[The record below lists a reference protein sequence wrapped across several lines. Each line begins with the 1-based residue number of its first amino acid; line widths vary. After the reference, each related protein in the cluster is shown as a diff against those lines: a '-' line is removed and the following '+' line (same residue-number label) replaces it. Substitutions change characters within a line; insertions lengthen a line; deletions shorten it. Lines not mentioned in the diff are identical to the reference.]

1 MAKINWGI
9 IGLGKIAK
17 KFAEGFSNLDNASV
31 KAIASKKKKNLDSF
45 KKKFQI
51 GDEFCFENYTDLIF
65 CKNIDIIYI
74 ALPNSFHKQ
83 YIVEAIKRRKNIL
96 VEKPAVTNSKDL
108 KVIKELIFKNN
119 IYFTEGFMYRH
130 LPYFDYLKKII
141 ISNSFGK
148 LLKIES
154 SFCAKI
160 YKQKN
165 LFGFKI
171 NKPDYL
177 NRLFNKDLGGGSILD
192 LGCYPISLVSFL
204 NSITYN
210 VDIKDVKIIKV
221 DKEICESG
229 VDICSNIKLNF
240 GDKFRSNLKC
250 SFKDKPDQS
259 TVIYFENGK
268 INITDTWT
276 PKENMFIDLT
286 QGKEKKKI
294 NFKINRN
301 IYSNQIRNISEQLI
315 NNRTEPIFPSIG
327 VKEIENNTKLLERWI
342 ESKQVLL

>member
-9 IGLGKIAK
+9 VGLGTIAK
-17 KFAEGFSNLDNASV
+17 EFAKGFSNLNNASI
-31 KAIASKKKKNLDSF
+31 KAIASKKKKNLELF

-51 GDEFCFENYTDLIF
+51 QDEFCFKNYTDLF
-65 CKNIDIIYI
+65 VCENIDIIYI
-74 ALPNSFHKQ
+74 ALPNSFHAQ
-83 YIVEAIKRRKNIL
+83 YIVEAIKKHKNIL

-108 KVIKELIFKNN
+108 MIIKELIFKNN

-141 ISNSFGK
+141 INNTLGK

-165 LFGFKI
+165 FLGLKI
-171 NKPDYL
+171 NKPNYS

-204 NSITYN
+204 NSITYK
-210 VDIKDVKIIKV
+210 VDIESIKIIKI

-229 VDICSNIKLNF
+229 VDICSDIELSF
-240 GDKFRSNLKC
+240 DDKFISNIRC
-250 SFKDKPDQS
+250 SFKDKPAQS
-259 TVIYFENGK
+259 TIIYFENGI
-268 INITDTWT
+268 ININDTWT
-276 PKENMFIDLT
+276 PKEDMFIDLK
-286 QGKEKKKI
+286 QGNEKKKI
-294 NFKINRN
+294 KFKTNEN
-301 IYSNQIRNISEQLI
+301 IYSYQISNISEQLI
-315 NNRTEPIFPSIG
+315 HKRTKPNFPSIDI
-327 VKEIENNTKLLERWI
+327 KEIENNTKLLEQWMDTN
-342 ESKQVLL
+342 

>member
-1 MAKINWGI
+1 MSKINWGI
-9 IGLGKIAK
+9 IGLGTIAK
-17 KFAEGFSNLDNASV
+17 KFAEGFSNLDNASI
-31 KAIASKKKKNLDSF
+31 KAVASKNKENLDLF

-51 GDEFCFENYTDLIF
+51 QDEFCFENYIDLIF

-74 ALPNSFHKQ
+74 ALPNSFHAH
-83 YIVEAIKRRKNIL
+83 YIVEAIKKHKNIL
-96 VEKPAVTNSKDL
+96 VEKPAVTNSKDF
-108 KVIKELIFKNN
+108 KVIKELISKEN

-141 ISNSFGK
+141 KSNSLGK

-165 LFGFKI
+165 FFGLKI
-171 NKPDYL
+171 NKPNYS

-192 LGCYPISLVSFL
+192 LGCYPVSLVSFL

-210 VDIKDVKIIKV
+210 VDIESIKIMKV

-229 VDICSNIKLNF
+229 VDICSNIELNF
-240 GDKFRSNLKC
+240 DDKFISNIKC

-259 TVIYFENGK
+259 TVIYFENGT
-268 INITDTWT
+268 ININDTWT
-276 PKENMFIDLT
+276 PKEIMFIDLKH
-286 QGKEKKKI
+286 GNEKKKI
-294 NFKINRN
+294 SFKINEN
-301 IYSNQIRNISEQLI
+301 IYSYQISNISEQLI
-315 NNRTEPIFPSIG
+315 NKRTKPNFPSIDI
-327 VKEIENNTKLLERWI
+327 KEIENNTKLLEQWI
-342 ESKQVLL
+342 ETN